1 MINFF
6 YTHPYAADIY
16 QGTQKN
22 ITNPSLKP
30 RRWLSITQKPAAK
43 ATCLVWKIEGASRDK
58 IRAFRNEL
66 LIGDVWE
73 ECTCIIAGPLLV

>member
-6 YTHPYAADIY
+6 YNHPYAADIY

-43 ATCLVWKIEGASRDK
+43 ATCLV
-58 IRAFRNEL
+58 
-66 LIGDVWE
+66 
-73 ECTCIIAGPLLV
+73 